1 MKGKKTM
8 SKVKLYSDYR
18 YSTTYEVTGIT
29 SETDEELLEFCDP
42 WCFSGSV
49 VRRGKDA
56 AIVTVYID

>member
-1 MKGKKTM
+1 M